1 MLQAPRVSIVVIV
14 KNGMPYIR
22 TAIESLTLQDCS
34 DFEVIVQ
41 DAASTDG
48 TTEYLQSVTGLDLRL
63 DARPDN
69 GQSQAYNRGFAR
81 CRGDIIGTVDA
92 DNWLEPT
99 AISTAV
105 RTFEKRPDAAAV
117 YGSFNVVDESGK
129 FVEVYRFPPFDRMSL
144 IQNTLVPPFGASF
157 FNRAVCGDALF
168 SDETVKHCQDFGIW
182 LRLSDN
188 TILQIDDILCSVR
201 SSPKSETCNIEFY
214 DKFCLHKCNILDDY
228 LAGFANAPLREGLR
242 RMGRAGI
249 YCWAAESALILAG
262 EGDDYRR
269 FRDVAAREDPGNV
282 RLLSIERKLH
292 QAKLRS

>member
-1 MLQAPRVSIVVIV
+1 MSQAPRVSIVVIV

-22 TAIESLTLQDCS
+22 TAIESLTMQNCG
-34 DFEVIVQ
+34 DFEVVVQ

-48 TTEYLQSVTGLDLRL
+48 TTEYLQSVKGLDLSL
-63 DARPDN
+63 DPRPDN

-92 DNWLEPT
+92 DNWLEPN

-105 RTFEKRPDAAAV
+105 KIFEGRSDAAAL
-117 YGSFNVVDESGK
+117 YGSFNVVDTLGK
-129 FVEVYRFPPFDRMSL
+129 FVEVYRFPPFDRMNL
-144 IQNTLVPPFGASF
+144 IQNVLVPPFGASF
-157 FNRAVCGDALF
+157 FNRTICGDALF
-168 SDETVKHCQDFGIW
+168 SNEEVKHCQDFGIW
-182 LRLSDN
+182 LRLSDK

-214 DKFCLHKCNILDDY
+214 DKFCLHKCNMLDDY
-228 LAGFANAPLREGLR
+228 LAELANAPLRESLR

-249 YCWAAESALILAG
+249 YCWAAESALILSG

-269 FRDVAAREDPGNV
+269 FRGLAAREDPGNF
-282 RLLSIERKLH
+282 RLLSMERR
-292 QAKLRS
+292 LRKAHAA